1 MCHFCGSALSSI
13 GVLAKGKARNLRPVP
28 LSLNRSQLATAD
40 RDAYSAG
47 SVVTAQVPAAL

>member
-1 MCHFCGSALSSI
+1 MRHFPRRDA
-13 GVLAKGKARNLRPVP
+13 VLDRGAYKGKARNLRPVP
-28 LSLNRSQLATAD
+28 LSLNRNQIVAAD